1 MPVLFV
7 AVLVIMGSFAM
18 LLPSIMYVLGNMGLS
33 SGLSTPII
41 AVYSLAQ
48 FLTGPQWGRLSDVK
62 GRKPV
67 LATAL
72 FLGSLSYGSMALFS
86 DSMTALFLTMVCAG
100 LCAGSLAVVFA
111 AVSDITDVKNRTRGM
126 ALVGAAIGLSFV
138 IGTAIG
144 GSVAGA
150 DAANATMLWPA
161 TSASISCLLGSI
173 LVTLFMKETH
183 FGQPSDAP
191 LPVKGNEH
199 SKSTSRFAA
208 FQRVARHPTLVKL
221 CFLILAFTFSLALM
235 EPLVPKY
242 ILVHFQWGPIEMR
255 NVLVFIG
262 VILVTVQTMLVG
274 PLAKRFGEIMLVR
287 VGLGLM
293 GSGLLLLAVF
303 PDPYLIYV
311 ALTFTSIGTALFS
324 AAGLSIASQEAA
336 DNDKGAVLGVAQ
348 SMQALGRSFGP
359 LVAGF
364 LFDANV
370 GLPFLLGSIVVMILL
385 ISFQRLTRQFH
396 LKPMRSQG

>member
-33 SGLSTPII
+33 SSMSTPII

-48 FLTGPQWGRLSDVK
+48 FLTGPQWGRLSDLK

-67 LATAL
+67 LAVAL

-86 DSMTALFLTMVCAG
+86 DNIVALFLTMICAG

-144 GSVAGA
+144 GSVAGS
-150 DAANATMLWPA
+150 DAASATMTGPA
-161 TSASISCLLGSI
+161 TSAFVSCLLGSL
-173 LVTLFMKETH
+173 LVALFMTETRQ
-183 FGQPSDAP
+183 GQQSDTASQG
-191 LPVKGNEH
+191 KTMN
-199 SKSTSRFAA
+199 RFAA

-235 EPLVPKY
+235 EPLIPKY

-255 NVLVFIG
+255 NVLVFVG
-262 VILVTVQTMLVG
+262 VILVTVQTTLVG

-287 VGLGLM
+287 IGLGLM
-293 GSGLLLLAVF
+293 GSGLLLLAAA
-303 PDPYLIYV
+303 PDPYVIYI
-311 ALTFTSIGTALFS
+311 ALTFTSIGTAFFS
-324 AAGLSIASQEAA
+324 AAGLSLASLEAA
-336 DNDKGAVLGVAQ
+336 DDEKGAVLGVAQ

-359 LVAGF
+359 LVAGA
-364 LFDANV
+364 LFDVSV
-370 GLPFLLGSIVVMILL
+370 GLPFFLGSFVVVVLL

-396 LKPMRSQG
+396 LKSVRGQG